1 MMTETPV
8 QHNKIER
15 PHREYR
21 QWLLMQ
27 AQLQQDYAS
36 NEKAVSLINLVES
49 VYGAD
54 LETGLMLC
62 RAWADLGELTL
73 LEQRVERLLADN
85 QLNCE
90 QRAAIYYCLSFS
102 RYQADDLIGARRA
115 HQLYLSLA
123 SNINQESDEKPSA

>member
-1 MMTETPV
+1 MTKTPV
-8 QHNKIER
+8 EKNAMER
-15 PHREYR
+15 PHQEYR

-27 AQLQQDYAS
+27 AQLQQDYAC
-36 NEKAVSLINLVES
+36 NEKAVSLIKLVES

-62 RAWADLGELTL
+62 RAWADLGELNL
-73 LEQRVERLLADN
+73 LETRVEKLLAEH
-85 QLNCE
+85 QLSCE

-102 RYQADDLIGARRA
+102 RYQANDLIGARRA

-123 SNINQESDEKPSA
+123 SNLNQVDDEKPTY

>member
-1 MMTETPV
+1 MTETPV
-8 QHNKIER
+8 KQNQIDR
-15 PHREYR
+15 PHKEYR

-36 NEKAVSLINLVES
+36 NEKAVSLIKLVES

-73 LEQRVERLLADN
+73 LEQRVERLLAEN
-85 QLNCE
+85 QLTCE

-102 RYQADDLIGARRA
+102 RFQARDLVGARRA

-123 SNINQESDEKPSA
+123 SSFNQVSDEKSAS

>member
-1 MMTETPV
+1 MMTEKPM
-8 QHNKIER
+8 QQNQIDR

-36 NEKAVSLINLVES
+36 NEKAVSLLKLVES

-62 RAWADLGELTL
+62 RAWADLGELAL
-73 LEQRVERLLADN
+73 LEERVERLLAEN

-102 RYQADDLIGARRA
+102 RYQVNDLIGARRA
-115 HQLYLSLA
+115 HQLYLSLTI
-123 SNINQESDEKPSA
+123 NINKASDEKPSS